1 MRLQFALTSLFL
13 VVMSAPAQE
22 LESDKGKL
30 SYAIGFQI
38 GQDFRSRDLD
48 IDINTTIRGLRDSLG
63 GKDPAVAE
71 EEMQTVLGEMQ
82 TRLKEEQLEKFKQL
96 AEKNKLR
103 SEEFLAANKKK
114 KGIIV
119 LPSGV
124 QYRVI
129 EEGSGKR
136 PKMTDTVSIH
146 YRGSLVDGLEFDSSF
161 ARGVPASFQVDSV
174 LKGWQEVLPLMRKG
188 DKWQVFLPPEMAYG
202 VRGQRPIGPNE
213 ALQFDIHL
221 LEIK

>member
-1 MRLQFALTSLFL
+1 
-13 VVMSAPAQE
+13 
-22 LESDKGKL
+22 
-30 SYAIGFQI
+30 
-38 GQDFRSRDLD
+38 
-48 IDINTTIRGLRDSLG
+48 
-63 GKDPAVAE
+63 
-71 EEMQTVLGEMQ
+71 
-82 TRLKEEQLEKFKQL
+82 
-96 AEKNKLR
+96 
-103 SEEFLAANKKK
+103 
-114 KGIIV
+114 
-119 LPSGV
+119 
-124 QYRVI
+124 
-129 EEGSGKR
+129 
-136 PKMTDTVSIH
+136 MTDTVSIH